1 MNSGPATSKK
11 FNTSASLKR
20 AKKTQ
25 STQASWK
32 LDLEGKGYRWT
43 NTLERIEISRAGI
56 SFTAIDVL
64 SQRMEV
70 PIKEV
75 LHIFGLAQT
84 TYNKKRREKALLNG
98 RDSEMALL
106 LTELIDFGW
115 EVFNQEKDKFQRWMK
130 KSNISL
136 GGNSPEMLLDSVTG
150 IQEVKN
156 CLNRLETGNFA

>member
-1 MNSGPATSKK
+1 MNVRTAKLKK
-11 FNTSASLKR
+11 FDPTASLKR
-20 AKKTQ
+20 AKKALSNQ
-25 STQASWK
+25 PSWT
-32 LDLEGKGYRWT
+32 LELEGKEYRWT

-64 SQRMEV
+64 SQRMDV
-70 PIKEV
+70 PIKAV
-75 LHIFGLAQT
+75 LHNFGLAQT

-115 EVFNQEKDKFQRWMK
+115 EAFNQEKDKFQRWMK

-136 GGNSPEMLLDSVTG
+136 GGNTPEMLLDSVTG

-156 CLNRLETGNFA
+156 CLNRIETGNFA